1 MRQGKACAFP
11 SASGHPDCAEHVSSE
26 SETGEVH
33 ALLGEN
39 GAGKSTLMSIL
50 FGLYEPTSG
59 KIPVREK
66 QTKIADPNDAN
77 RLGIDMVHQHFK
89 LVDVFTTL

>member
-1 MRQGKACAFP
+1 MGKK
-11 SASGHPDCAEHVSSE
+11 
-26 SETGEVH
+26 
-33 ALLGEN
+33 ALFEDVNIKFTEGNCYGLIGAN

-50 FGLYEPTSG
+50 FGLHEPTSG

>member
-1 MRQGKACAFP
+1 MIQMQHITKIFPGIAANDGISLNLKRARYMRC
-11 SASGHPDCAEHVSSE
+11 SE
-26 SETGEVH
+26 R
-33 ALLGEN
+33 
-39 GAGKSTLMSIL
+39 KSTLMSIL

>member
-1 MRQGKACAFP
+1 MPHQ
-11 SASGHPDCAEHVSSE
+11 SE

-39 GAGKSTLMSIL
+39 GAGQSTLMSIS

-89 LVDVFTTL
+89 LVNVFTTL